1 MTTKPQVH
9 RVRAWGRRQLYSLFS
24 SLGDLVRHWTG
35 TLMTVL
41 VLGIAMALPLGLG
54 VFMQNLH
61 GVDLR
66 RDEWGSLSVFLQ
78 PAADP
83 ATARSLALD
92 VEARFGARVVTVSPE
107 QGMAEFLERSG
118 LDDAAELFETNPL
131 PWVLLVTPP
140 PGAAPVDQAAA
151 PVADWLSAQP
161 AVETVQFDYKWMQ
174 RLAGLI
180 AMGDAFVRLLSAVL
194 ALAVVL
200 VVANTIRLD
209 VANRAGEI
217 KVLNMVGAPNGFIRQ
232 PFLYSGFWYGL
243 LGAAL
248 ALLLLAAALAYLR
261 PAVEQLQDAYGN
273 AIGLHGPG
281 LRSIVVVLL
290 AGGLL
295 GLAGAWWA
303 VQRYLRRFRVEEPAR
318 RRTS

>member
-1 MTTKPQVH
+1 MASPAH
-9 RVRAWGRRQLYSLFS
+9 RIRAWGRRQLYSLFS
-24 SLGDLVRHWTG
+24 SLGGLVTNWAG

-61 GVDLR
+61 AVDLR
-66 RDEWGSLSVFLQ
+66 QEEWGSLSVFLRST
-78 PAADP
+78 ADE
-83 ATARSLALD
+83 AEVRSLAAD
-92 VEARFGARVVTVSPE
+92 AEVRFGARVVPVSPE

-118 LDDAAELFETNPL
+118 LSEAAELFDTNPL
-131 PWVLLVTPP
+131 PWVLLVTPSP
-140 PGAAPVDQAAA
+140 DAAPVDEATAR
-151 PVADWLSAQP
+151 VADWFSGQ
-161 AVETVQFDYKWMQ
+161 AVVESVQLDHKWMQ
-174 RLAGLI
+174 RLAGLV
-180 AMGDAFVRLLSAVL
+180 ALGDAFVRLLTAVL

-243 LGAAL
+243 LGAML
-248 ALLLLAAALAYLR
+248 ALLLLAAGMAYLG
-261 PAVEQLQDAYGN
+261 PAVERLQDAYGN
-273 AIGLHGPG
+273 AFRLRGPG
-281 LRSIVVVLL
+281 VPAVLGVLL

-295 GLAGAWWA
+295 GLAGAWWS
-303 VQRYLRRFRVEEPAR
+303 VQRYLRRFRVENPVR
-318 RRTS
+318 RRSS